1 MLICPRCSRFCLL
14 SLPTMTSPRRAHMPP
29 YSLSLSCLED
39 PSPAAGALLA
49 MGGPMRRGVP
59 RPGSLVSGATS
70 SQLLGCVALP
80 AALPAPSPAPPGRA
94 GITDTYFAQVPAGGQ
109 RLPCPR
115 PCICPLP
122 WAAAARFVGEGMW
135 KHQSVRHFQGVTWRD
150 WEGDRGR
157 AGLVHGGDPALEPE
171 VQSRGL

>member
-1 MLICPRCSRFCLL
+1 
-14 SLPTMTSPRRAHMPP
+14 
-29 YSLSLSCLED
+29 
-39 PSPAAGALLA
+39 
-49 MGGPMRRGVP
+49 MGGPIRRGVP

-135 KHQSVRHFQGVTWRD
+135 KHQSVRHLQGVTWRD

-157 AGLVHGGDPALEPE
+157 AGLVHGGGRSPRA
-171 VQSRGL
+171 RGSVEGVVKTVSCVFMSPSTGYPMQLLFFIGNIPPIYSLIHLFNKVLSNSHGG